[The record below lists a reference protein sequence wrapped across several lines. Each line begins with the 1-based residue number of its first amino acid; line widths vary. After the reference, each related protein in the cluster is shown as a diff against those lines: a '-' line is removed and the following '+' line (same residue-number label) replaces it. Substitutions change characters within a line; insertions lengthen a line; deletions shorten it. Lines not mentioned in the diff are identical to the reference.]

1 MIDPDYLI
9 WIMPA
14 EGRMIKF
21 INSNIKKSSDRLS
34 VLVDLCNISH
44 LIKRIFITFFA
55 IIFFIA
61 CTNVSDSTLRI
72 ITHDSFEI
80 NQSVIEQFE
89 TDNNVQIEIQK
100 AGDAGEVIV
109 RAILEKGN
117 PSADL
122 LYGIDNTFLGRA
134 LDEQLFI
141 AYKSPFLSLVPRNLQ
156 IDSSNHVTP
165 VSYGFVMINYDKEYL
180 NDHQL
185 TLPLSLEDLTNKEWK
200 GKLVVEN
207 PSTSSPGLTFLL
219 ATISYFG
226 VDDEY
231 DYLDFWSDLKD
242 NEVVVKDG
250 WTAAYYTEFS
260 KNGGTIPLVVSYS
273 TSPAAEVYFSEGK
286 YTEPPTGNLDLPG
299 ASFLQIE
306 GIGILKGTT
315 KEKLAQKFIDY
326 TLQEKFQED
335 IPLNMWVYPINM
347 KAVLPDVFKYADQP
361 KHQVSLDP
369 KLISKNRE
377 KWIDNWSKVILN
389 R

>member
-1 MIDPDYLI
+1 M
-9 WIMPA
+9 
-14 EGRMIKF
+14 
-21 INSNIKKSSDRLS
+21 INSITIHTKMLFYISSVFID
-34 VLVDLCNISH
+34 LVHIRQ
-44 LIKRIFITFFA
+44 LIKHIPITFFGVV
-55 IIFFIA
+55 FFVSCA
-61 CTNVSDSTLRI
+61 NTSDSTLRI
-72 ITHDSFEI
+72 VTHDSFEI
-80 NQSVIEQFE
+80 NKNVIQQFE
-89 TDNNVQIEIQK
+89 TDNNVQIEFQK

-122 LYGIDNTFLGRA
+122 LYGVDNTFLGRA

-141 AYKSPFLSLVPRNLQ
+141 SYKSPFLVLVPKELLM
-156 IDSSNHVTP
+156 DPTNHVTP
-165 VSYGFVMINYDKEYL
+165 VSYGFVTINYDKEYL
-180 NDHQL
+180 NQNQL
-185 TLPLSLEDLTNKEWK
+185 TLPLLFEDLTKKEWS

-207 PSTSSPGLTFLL
+207 PATSSPGLAFLL
-219 ATISYFG
+219 ATVSYFG

-231 DYLDFWSDLKD
+231 DYLDFWSDLKN
-242 NEVVVKDG
+242 NEVVIKDG

-260 KNGGTIPLVVSYS
+260 KNGGTVPLVVSYT

-286 YTEPPTGNLDLPG
+286 YTQPPTGNLQLPG

-335 IPLNMWVYPINM
+335 IPLNMWVYPVNT
-347 KAVLPDVFKYADQP
+347 KAVLPDVFKYAKHP
-361 KHQVSLDP
+361 KHQVSIDP
-369 KLISKNRE
+369 NIISKNRE
-377 KWIDNWSKVILN
+377 KWIDDWSKVVLN

>member
-1 MIDPDYLI
+1 MTKILFYSASIFFNLRYIPQ
-9 WIMPA
+9 
-14 EGRMIKF
+14 
-21 INSNIKKSSDRLS
+21 
-34 VLVDLCNISH
+34 
-44 LIKRIFITFFA
+44 LIKRIPITFLGVV
-55 IIFFIA
+55 FFIS

-72 ITHDSFEI
+72 VTHDSFEI
-80 NQSVIEQFE
+80 NQSVIQQFE
-89 TDNNVQIEIQK
+89 IDNNVQIEIQK
-100 AGDAGEVIV
+100 AGDAGEIIV

-134 LDEQLFI
+134 LDEQLFVS
-141 AYKSPFLSLVPRNLQ
+141 YKSPFLSLVPENLL

-165 VSYGFVMINYDKEYL
+165 VSYGFVTINYDKEFL
-180 NDHQL
+180 DEHKL
-185 TLPLSLEDLTNKEWK
+185 KLPLLLEDLTNKEWS

-207 PSTSSPGLTFLL
+207 PATSSPGLAFLL

-231 DYLDFWSDLKD
+231 DYLDFWRDLKD

-260 KNGGTIPLVVSYS
+260 KNGGTVPLVVSYS

-286 YTEPPTGNLDLPG
+286 YIEPPTGNLQLPG

-326 TLQEKFQED
+326 TLQVKFQED

-347 KAVLPDVFKYADQP
+347 KAVLPDVFKYAKQP

-369 KLISKNRE
+369 NIISKNRE
-377 KWIDNWSKVILN
+377 KWIDDWSKVILN